1 MSAFIPVT
9 GSDFNFVRDGLQC
22 WLTYDDEEQSLN
34 LIIQKSAG
42 SSQYDRPLTLQ
53 TSFLGTTA
61 QAAFAAFIVDANK
74 KLRER
79 FGGGVA
85 PIESE
90 PAGGWEWIQWV
101 IKPSNQ
107 QLTDDADGVGLKR
120 K

>member
-1 MSAFIPVT
+1 MSAFNPVT
-9 GSDFNFVRDGLQC
+9 GSDFNFVREGLQC
-22 WLTYDDEEQSLN
+22 WLTYDEEESLN
-34 LIIQKSAG
+34 LIIQKSVG

-61 QAAFAAFIVDANK
+61 QAAFTAFLVDANK

-90 PAGGWEWIQWV
+90 PTGGWEWIRWA
-101 IKPSNQ
+101 IKPSNK
-107 QLTDDADGVGLKR
+107 QLTDDVDGVGLKR
-120 K
+120 SN